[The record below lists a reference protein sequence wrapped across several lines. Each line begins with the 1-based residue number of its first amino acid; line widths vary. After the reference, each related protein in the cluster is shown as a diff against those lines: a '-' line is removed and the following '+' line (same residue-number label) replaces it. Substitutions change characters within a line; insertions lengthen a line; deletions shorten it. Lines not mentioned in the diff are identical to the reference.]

1 MTQSVLNDTEK
12 RMKLSIQSLQGELGT
27 IRAGRANASLLD
39 RIQIN
44 YYGADTPLNQIAQIT
59 VPEAR
64 VLMIS
69 PYDKSTLGDIEK
81 AINQSDIGIAPS
93 NDGEVIRLI
102 IPQLTEERRR
112 EIAKQ
117 VGGEAEN
124 AKISIRNIRRDAID
138 QVKKSEKDGD
148 ISQDELRAYEKDIQ
162 ALTDKY
168 VKKIDELAKEKEAE
182 IMEQ

>member
-1 MTQSVLNDTEK
+1 MTKKILNDAEK
-12 RMKLSIQSLQGELGT
+12 RMKLSVKSLQGELGA
-27 IRAGRANASLLD
+27 IRAGHANASLLD
-39 RIQIN
+39 RIYIN
-44 YYGADTPLNQIAQIT
+44 YYGADTPLNQLAQIT

-69 PYDKSTLGDIEK
+69 PYDKNTLADIEK
-81 AINQSDIGIAPS
+81 AINQSDIGIPPA

-117 VGGEAEN
+117 VGSEEEN

-138 QVKKSEKDGD
+138 QVKVAEKEGE
-148 ISQDELRAYEKDIQ
+148 ISQDMQRSYEKDIQ

-168 VKKIDELAKEKEAE
+168 VGQVTELAKEKEDE
-182 IMEQ
+182 IMNQ

>member
-1 MTQSVLNDTEK
+1 MSQNVLNETEK
-12 RMKLSIQSLQGELGT
+12 RMKLSIQSLQGELGA

-44 YYGADTPLNQIAQIT
+44 YYGADTPLNQLAQIT

-69 PYDKSTLGDIEK
+69 PYDKNSLGDIEK
-81 AINQSDIGIAPS
+81 AINQSDIGIPPS

-112 EIAKQ
+112 KIAKQ

-138 QVKKSEKDGD
+138 QVKKAEKEGEISE
-148 ISQDELRAYEKDIQ
+148 DEQRSYEKDIQ

-168 VKKIDELAKEKEAE
+168 VGEVDRLAKEKEAE
-182 IMEQ
+182 IMDQ